1 MTPEDLIQRFHLAP
15 LTGEGG
21 LYRRTYCSA
30 RELPAEAFG
39 PQYPAGTRKAAGSA
53 IEYLITPQSYSR
65 LHRLPTD
72 EVYHFYLGDPVEMLQ
87 LYPDGTGKVVRMGQD
102 ILHGEELQL
111 TVPRGTW
118 QGTRLVP
125 GGQWALLGTSMAPGM
140 EFHDYEDGDQEL
152 LIKQYPQFRDL
163 LEHLAGGPIYES

>member
-1 MTPEDLIQRFHLAP
+1 MNLTPEQIKERFHMVP
-15 LTGEGG
+15 LDREGG
-21 LYRRTYCSA
+21 VFCQTYISDEVLPEAVIPGRKGDHTLCSA
-30 RELPAEAFG
+30 IL
-39 PQYPAGTRKAAGSA
+39 
-53 IEYLITPQSYSR
+53 YLISGACFSR
-65 LHRLPTD
+65 LHRLPT
-72 EVYHFYLGDPVEMLQ
+72 EEIFHFYLGDPVEMLQ

>member
-1 MTPEDLIQRFHLAP
+1 
-15 LTGEGG
+15 
-21 LYRRTYCSA
+21 
-30 RELPAEAFG
+30 
-39 PQYPAGTRKAAGSA
+39 
-53 IEYLITPQSYSR
+53 
-65 LHRLPTD
+65 
-72 EVYHFYLGDPVEMLQ
+72 MLQ
-87 LYPDGTGKVVRMGQD
+87 LYPAGPGKVVRMGQD